1 MYKNLF
7 FIGVFVLVFQSCKTI
22 LVDSKNSTITQR
34 AVSLLHIGDE
44 KDLLLESNY
53 NNSAIVT
60 TTQPIKVLVT
70 PNSFT
75 KQSYKVFLK
84 ANRLQNKALTIKYT
98 DSLEIKP
105 TYLSVTLANKVAVLD
120 ALKEKQ
126 NHSLKEYLSL
136 QDDARLITGVSL
148 AVDKFRLAKI
158 NQAEEVFITPYGLKS
173 YALELY
179 SEGKLNERILFTE
192 TVVFA
197 YNTSGICWKE
207 NKKHQLEIVDLVDG
221 SGCPSRT
228 YKNANRAQKK
238 INYFKL

>member
-1 MYKNLF
+1 MYKKLF
-7 FIGVFVLVFQSCKTI
+7 FIGVLVLFFQSCKTLI
-22 LVDSKNSTITQR
+22 VDSKYSTVTQR

-44 KDLLLESNY
+44 EDLLLESNY
-53 NNSAIVT
+53 KNSAIVT

-70 PNSFT
+70 SNSFT
-75 KQSYKVFLK
+75 NQSYKAFFK
-84 ANRLQNKALTIKYT
+84 ANTLQNRGVTIKYA
-98 DSLEIKP
+98 DSLEKKP
-105 TYLSVTLANKVAVLD
+105 TYLSITLANKVAVLD
-120 ALKEKQ
+120 AFKEKQ

-136 QDDARLITGVSL
+136 QDDARLITNISL
-148 AVDKFRLAKI
+148 AINTDKQAKI
-158 NQAEEVFITPYGLKS
+158 NQAEEVFISPYGLKS

-179 SEGKLNERILFTE
+179 SNGKLNERILFTE

-221 SGCPSRT
+221 SGCPSKT